1 MAGIND
7 ESGKVI
13 PRLSA
18 AKAEALI
25 ASGVIS
31 GGMIP
36 KINACLRALN
46 AGSIT
51 RIIDGRKP
59 YALLKELEKPEG
71 GTTIYK
77 E

>member
-1 MAGIND
+1 M
-7 ESGKVI
+7 
-13 PRLSA
+13 
-18 AKAEALI
+18 I

-46 AGSIT
+46 AGSLT

-59 YALLKELEKPEG
+59 HALLKEFEGGDG
-71 GTTIYK
+71 GTTLYK
-77 E
+77 